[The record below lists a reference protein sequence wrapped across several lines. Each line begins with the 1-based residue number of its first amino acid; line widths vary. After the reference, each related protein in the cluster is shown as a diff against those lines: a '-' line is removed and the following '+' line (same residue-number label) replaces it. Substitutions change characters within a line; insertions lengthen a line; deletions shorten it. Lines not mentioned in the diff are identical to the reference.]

1 MEFQKIK
8 IGEIK
13 NGKQLFIKCNDS
25 ADDDSGSWILCSPS
39 ADLSE
44 SITGKKGTKLKD
56 KEKYVTES
64 GKLILFLAAGSFIMA
79 IVMYFNTYA
88 AVAEIIIW
96 FVIFGILWKRMND
109 KYGDTGSHKK
119 K

>member
-1 MEFQKIK
+1 
-8 IGEIK
+8 
-13 NGKQLFIKCNDS
+13 
-25 ADDDSGSWILCSPS
+25 
-39 ADLSE
+39 
-44 SITGKKGTKLKD
+44 
-56 KEKYVTES
+56 
-64 GKLILFLAAGSFIMA
+64 MA